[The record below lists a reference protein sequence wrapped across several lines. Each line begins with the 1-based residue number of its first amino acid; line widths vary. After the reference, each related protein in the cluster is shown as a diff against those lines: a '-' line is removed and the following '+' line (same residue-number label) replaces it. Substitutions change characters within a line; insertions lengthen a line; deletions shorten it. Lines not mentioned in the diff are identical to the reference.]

1 MEKTLRTRPVFIGLF
16 TATLA
21 AMLGIGII
29 EPILPLYAKN
39 MGVSGLMVGFI
50 FACFALSRGIFAPIV
65 GKFSDQN
72 GRKKLIVYGLILYI
86 IFSIGYV
93 IPSNG
98 WLLAFVR
105 FMQGLASVMVTPI
118 AQSYIGD
125 ITPHGKEGQY
135 MNLFYISLFSGTALG
150 PSLGGY
156 LSDHLSITA
165 PFYATAIAGFISLL
179 LVLMLVPESPAVRKP
194 GKKDQKSEEF
204 SLRKVINDNP
214 MRGLMIYMISR
225 GFYRWGFNTFF
236 PLFAVNILA
245 LSKTGTGFFLSAYML
260 AGALLQYPAGV
271 LADRYNRYRNE
282 LILFGGI
289 LSAIPM
295 FLIPVMTN
303 NILIFI
309 FMLWMGGLSAFSRAS
324 AVAIRTERGRI
335 FGMGS
340 VTGAFTT
347 SMSIGQIIGP
357 IVFGFI
363 YDYSGLSMS
372 FIIGGVVGLIGSW
385 LAYRYL
391 HHNTGKMD
399 VQAG

>member
-1 MEKTLRTRPVFIGLF
+1 MEKTLRTRPIFIGLF

-50 FACFALSRGIFAPIV
+50 FACFALSRGIFAPLI

-72 GRKKLIVYGLILYI
+72 GRKKLIVYGLVLYI

-98 WLLAFVR
+98 WFLAFVR

-125 ITPHGKEGQY
+125 ITPRGKEGQY

-156 LSDHLSITA
+156 LSDHFSITA

-179 LVLMLVPESPAVRKP
+179 LVLMLVPESPAINKK
-194 GKKDQKSEEF
+194 GKKDEKAEGF
-204 SLRKVINDNP
+204 SLRKVVKDNP

-271 LADRYNRYRNE
+271 LADRFNRYRNE

-303 NILIFI
+303 KILIFI

-347 SMSIGQIIGP
+347 SMSVGQIIGP
-357 IVFGFI
+357 IIFGFI
-363 YDYSGLSMS
+363 YDFSGLSIS
-372 FIIGGVVGLIGSW
+372 FIIGGVVGLLGSW
-385 LAYRYL
+385 LSYRYL
-391 HHNTGKMD
+391 HQNTSIQTD
-399 VQAG
+399 

>member
-1 MEKTLRTRPVFIGLF
+1 
-16 TATLA
+16 
-21 AMLGIGII
+21 
-29 EPILPLYAKN
+29 
-39 MGVSGLMVGFI
+39 
-50 FACFALSRGIFAPIV
+50 
-65 GKFSDQN
+65 
-72 GRKKLIVYGLILYI
+72 
-86 IFSIGYV
+86 
-93 IPSNG
+93 
-98 WLLAFVR
+98 
-105 FMQGLASVMVTPI
+105 
-118 AQSYIGD
+118 
-125 ITPHGKEGQY
+125 

-179 LVLMLVPESPAVRKP
+179 LVLLLVPESPAISKQNKEGRKTN
-194 GKKDQKSEEF
+194 GY
-204 SLRKVINDNP
+204 SLRKIVKDNP

-225 GFYRWGFNTFF
+225 GFYQWGFNTFF

-271 LADRYNRYRNE
+271 LADRFNRYRNE

-303 NILIFI
+303 NILNFI
-309 FMLWMGGLSAFSRAS
+309 FMLSMGGLSAFSRAS

-347 SMSIGQIIGP
+347 SMSVGQIIGP
-357 IVFGFI
+357 IVFR
-363 YDYSGLSMS
+363 
-372 FIIGGVVGLIGSW
+372 V
-385 LAYRYL
+385 YL
-391 HHNTGKMD
+391 
-399 VQAG
+399 

>member
-1 MEKTLRTRPVFIGLF
+1 MSKTFKTRPIFIGLF

-50 FACFALSRGIFAPIV
+50 FACFALSRGIFAPII
-65 GKFSDQN
+65 GQFSDRN
-72 GRKKLIVYGLILYI
+72 GRKKLIVYGLILYT
-86 IFSIGYV
+86 IFSVAYV
-93 IPSNG
+93 IPSTG
-98 WLLAFVR
+98 WPLAFIR
-105 FMQGLASVMVTPI
+105 FMQGFASVMVTPI

-125 ITPHGKEGQY
+125 ITPRGKEGQY
-135 MNLFYISLFSGTALG
+135 MNLFYISLFGGTAIG
-150 PSLGGY
+150 PSIGGY
-156 LSDHLSITA
+156 LSDHISITA
-165 PFYATAIAGFISLL
+165 PFYATAIAGIISLV
-179 LVLMLVPESPAVRKP
+179 LVLILVPESPVIVNN
-194 GKKDQKSEEF
+194 KKEKRQVPSN
-204 SLRKVINDNP
+204 SLKETIKDDP

-236 PLFAVNILA
+236 PIFAVSILA
-245 LSKTGTGFFLSAYML
+245 LSKTGTGIFLSAYML

-271 LADRYNRYRNE
+271 LADRYYKYRNE
-282 LILFGGI
+282 LILIGGI

-295 FLIPVMTN
+295 FIIPIMSNKV
-303 NILIFI
+303 LIFI

-357 IVFGFI
+357 IIFGLI
-363 YDYSGLSMS
+363 YDFSNLAVS
-372 FIIGGVVGLIGSW
+372 FVVGGVIGLIGST
-385 LAYRYL
+385 LAYLYL
-391 HHNTGKMD
+391 HRNA
-399 VQAG
+399 VIA